1 MLSFLLLAVLLF
13 EVQAGYI
20 NGRKCIAFRAGLN
33 SKWNGVWSSKSLF
46 MVRTEHLLRG
56 SLDFIYPSCFL
67 LLLFEVQAGFEIGK
81 NRVASLAG
89 LNSKLDQGIA
99 LQSRKPILT
108 PLLLG

>member
-1 MLSFLLLAVLLF
+1 
-13 EVQAGYI
+13 
-20 NGRKCIAFRAGLN
+20 
-33 SKWNGVWSSKSLF
+33 

-89 LNSKLDQGIA
+89 LNSKLDQGTA
-99 LQSRKPILT
+99 LQSRKPTPLT
-108 PLLLG
+108 PPFGPTLPRLATRQ